1 MDGWHSEH
9 NNSGYIMSETKFTS
23 KAMGCKINYSFRM
36 KIMEEI
42 FQSGSCIE
50 VLTNDFKIHAVDQ
63 FTFGS

>member
-1 MDGWHSEH
+1 
-9 NNSGYIMSETKFTS
+9 
-23 KAMGCKINYSFRM
+23 M

-50 VLTNDFKIHAVDQ
+50 VLTNDFKIYAVDQ